1 MSSSKRKPN
10 ASKNSKEQDGIVEIY
25 LDRAEQLLQ
34 EERGLLSDSR
44 LREDMAQWIK
54 LHCLRKPNQPAR
66 KLIIYLPQNE
76 LITAM
81 NAQEE
86 IERYFITKRA
96 DERLSRK
103 EIVGQAWVSAF
114 IGILFLV
121 VVLFVAAMMERIPG
135 HIAEIMTEGLTV
147 LAWVGVWRLTE
158 EIVYEWYPKT
168 REIRRHDKLIKLDV
182 SIMMSEP

>member
-1 MSSSKRKPN
+1 MRSPKRKPN
-10 ASKNSKEQDGIVEIY
+10 ASKTSKEQDGIVEIY

-44 LREDMAQWIK
+44 LHEEMAQWIK

-66 KLIIYLPQNE
+66 KLIIYLPTHE
-76 LITAM
+76 LVTAM

-168 REIRRHDKLIKLDV
+168 REIQRYDKLIKLDV
-182 SIMMSEP
+182 SLMRSDV